1 MTFHL
6 VESIDQVIRLALED
20 PPHVDAP
27 TLGELVASQN

>member
-20 PPHVDAP
+20 VPPVDAAS
-27 TLGELVASQN
+27 LGELVGAHN